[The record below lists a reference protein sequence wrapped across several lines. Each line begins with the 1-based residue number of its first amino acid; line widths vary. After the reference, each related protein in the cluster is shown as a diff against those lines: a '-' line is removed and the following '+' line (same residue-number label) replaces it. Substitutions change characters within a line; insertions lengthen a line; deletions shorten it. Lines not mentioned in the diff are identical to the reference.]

1 MKVSKINHYI
11 IYSIIVLL
19 SSCTAEDGEDGIS
32 GLNNLTSLSDEP
44 EGINCQYGGVKIE
57 NGLDL
62 NSNSILESN
71 EVLST
76 TYVCDGFNSDYQDE
90 TRIVLFSNGSGAS
103 GTSSVEG
110 KKMGEIIKFDKRNWA
125 NASSIFYVA
134 WIYSENSSN
143 SCYVEL
149 YNETDGEVITNSIL
163 TNNSTQYPGL
173 LMTSENIISSI
184 PDKEIDVS
192 IRLRTQNEG
201 VTVYMGRKAEL
212 IIRR

>member
-11 IYSIIVLL
+11 IYSILVLL

-134 WIYSENSSN
+134 WIYSESSSN

-149 YNETDGEVITNSIL
+149 YNETDGEVIANSIL

>member
-11 IYSIIVLL
+11 IYSILVLL

-110 KKMGEIIKFDKRNWA
+110 KKMAEIIQFDKGNWA
-125 NASSIFYVA
+125 HASSIFYVA
-134 WIYSENSSN
+134 WIYSESSSN

-149 YNETDGEVITNSIL
+149 YNETDGEVIANSIL